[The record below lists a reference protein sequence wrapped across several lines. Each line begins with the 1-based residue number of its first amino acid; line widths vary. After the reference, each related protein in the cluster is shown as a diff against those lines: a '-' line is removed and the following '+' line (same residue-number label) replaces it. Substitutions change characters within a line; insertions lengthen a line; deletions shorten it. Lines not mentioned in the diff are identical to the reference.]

1 MHRRQLF
8 LASAAAGAGL
18 AVCGPA
24 AAAGGSSRR
33 GPVVAS
39 DGTEL
44 FVRDWGEGRPLVF
57 MAGWALTSEAW
68 AYQAA
73 ELSDQGFRCVAYD
86 RRGHGRSEDPGA
98 GYDFDTLA
106 DDLAAVL
113 EARDL
118 HDVTLVAHSMAG
130 GEVAR
135 YMARHKGARV
145 RSIVLL
151 APATPFLTQAPDNPM
166 GAPAAYFEEVRR
178 GWMRDFPKWIDDN
191 AAPFV
196 TPQTSAAMIAWLKG
210 QMLSCSMKAAVEC
223 NRALTAADF
232 RRDLAGI
239 GVPTLVIH
247 GTKDASAPLELTGKR
262 TAELIP
268 GAKLKVIEGAPH
280 GLFVTHLDQVN
291 AEIGAFVRA

>member
-1 MHRRQLF
+1 MHRRQVF
-8 LASAAAGAGL
+8 LAAASAGL
-18 AVCGPA
+18 AVSAPA
-24 AAAGGSSRR
+24 AAAPSGPRRR
-33 GPVVAS
+33 GAVVAP

-86 RRGHGRSEDPGA
+86 RRGHGRSEDPGR
-98 GYDFDTLA
+98 GYDFDTLS

-118 HDVTLVAHSMAG
+118 RDVTLVAHSMAG
-130 GEVAR
+130 GEAAR
-135 YMARHKGARV
+135 YMARHKGTRV
-145 RSIVLL
+145 RSIVFL
-151 APATPFLTQAPDNPM
+151 APATPFLTQTPDNPM
-166 GAPAAYFEEVRR
+166 GAPAAYFEEVRQ

-196 TPQTSAAMIAWLKG
+196 TPQTSAAMVAWIEGL
-210 QMLSCSMKAAVEC
+210 MLTCSMKAAVEC
-223 NRALTAADF
+223 NRTLTATDF

-239 GVPTLVIH
+239 AVPALVIH

-268 GAKLKVIEGAPH
+268 GAQLKVIEGAPH
-280 GLFVTHLDQVN
+280 GLFVTHVDQVN
-291 AEIGAFVRA
+291 AEIGAFARA